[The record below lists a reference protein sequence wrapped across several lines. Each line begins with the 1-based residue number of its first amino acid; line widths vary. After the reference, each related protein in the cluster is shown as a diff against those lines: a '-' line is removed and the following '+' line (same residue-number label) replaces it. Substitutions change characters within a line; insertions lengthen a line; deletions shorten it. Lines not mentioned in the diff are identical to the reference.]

1 MVITTLRLLCPRE
14 QAMARYGRWVGLPE
28 VEPPRLVRERDKI
41 DLAVKEGDEW
51 RGLAVFVYAWGPWTV
66 FEHLSGGLTG
76 RSMENWLELAQNDD
90 LVYIDCNDAALYA
103 ELLVASQGR
112 LIRHFLQDEQD
123 PRDNVNI
130 GKLPEEGRKRF
141 DNWVDVVAWAEE
153 DDDKIIRPS
162 HGWLWIHQA
171 NWPDA

>member
-1 MVITTLRLLCPRE
+1 
-14 QAMARYGRWVGLPE
+14 MARYGRWVGLPE

-41 DLAVKEGDEW
+41 DLAIKDGDEW

-76 RSMENWLELAQNDD
+76 RSDENWLELAQNDD

-103 ELLVASQGR
+103 ELLAASKGR

-123 PRDNVNI
+123 PGDNVNI
-130 GKLPEEGRKRF
+130 GKLPEEGRERF
-141 DNWVDVVAWAEE
+141 E
-153 DDDKIIRPS
+153 IRPTHWRS
-162 HGWLWIHQA
+162 AGRDTNIMASRPTLGCREQLRDKA
-171 NWPDA
+171 NRGRLEGVHR